1 MSNAKEELVEAT
13 IFCNYYQIE
22 GSFISSLQESGLVE
36 LVIVEEQTF
45 IPHSQL
51 QQLEKMIRLHQE
63 LDVNIYGVEVIVHM
77 LKRMEQMQHELNILK
92 SKLSFYEE

>member
-1 MSNAKEELVEAT
+1 MNKSKEELVEAT

-22 GSFISSLQESGLVE
+22 HSFISSLKESGLVE
-36 LVIVEEQTF
+36 FIIVDEQTF

-63 LDVNIYGVEVIVHM
+63 LEVNLNGVEVIVH
-77 LKRMEQMQHELNILK
+77 LLQRMEQMEQELSSLK
-92 SKLSFYEE
+92 SKLSFYED